1 MRPRTSRTD
10 TPPRLGQPCPH
21 PQFHTRPLGLVNSP
35 PSHLAAA
42 ARDRRNVPAHL
53 QFSAYFVLDDRAL
66 HKSPPAPAVVAVLPR
81 NAPLHHKTPL
91 RAPRPALPRSRPHP
105 RLCISRTPDLQNTL
119 QGPTSTRASRAMRL
133 PPMQTR
139 YTSTSTSAPPPP
151 CRVSSPRARPTLF
164 GCCIR
169 DVSGTCT
176 MSFHL
181 SIVCTAP
188 RAPRSAAASPHGA
201 RAPRTADTLHRR
213 SVTTTRSLSL
223 NALSARCHISNPR
236 TTDASAPST
245 SSASPALTAN
255 PRRRLSVGVR
265 NLAPTSL

>member
-10 TPPRLGQPCPH
+10 TLPRLGQPCPH

-42 ARDRRNVPAHL
+42 ARDRP
-53 QFSAYFVLDDRAL
+53 YFVLDDRAL

-139 YTSTSTSAPPPP
+139 YTSISTSAPPPP
-151 CRVSSPRARPTLF
+151 SRPTLF

-188 RAPRSAAASPHGA
+188 H
-201 RAPRTADTLHRR
+201 TLHRR

-223 NALSARCHISNPR
+223 NALSARRHISNPR
-236 TTDASAPST
+236 TTDASAPTT

-255 PRRRLSVGVR
+255 PRRRLSIGVR
-265 NLAPTSL
+265 NLAPRP